1 MLMQKQTIIFIL
13 MLCIGVEGFAADSV
27 KKSENISFISAFKKR
42 WNRAVKRYNA
52 AVDKDAAAMVKS
64 EEQIDEPFVDSHV
77 QEDREEHVALSDAE
91 KLNFVF
97 KSLYKKKKKAKR
109 SWFGCKPSYVSHA
122 AWATFALGLTYV
134 LKKSYDALSTKEGQK
149 SFTEHVTAAAVDG
162 AIKGLGNQVGD
173 AVVDGAQQ
181 ELPKALKNVVGAASY
196 VASRFNGV
204 VDAYHG
210 VERPEQ
216 PEPVVAAA
224 GLEEPPKSSV
234 VEGLSRVAEHVG
246 GEGARRNVEIA
257 LEVACVLVAP
267 KKQEDAEAE
276 EAIPVVP
283 EKDPKEI
290 AQELVDKGKEHLAE
304 LQKAAGNVGV
314 LIDDFNSVM
323 DYYHKGKR
331 DVGEVLKKTKETVG
345 QLGEEIVANQPSSQ
359 SWVPWLGVK
368 AFGSYVAIVNKVSK
382 RLGRGSDVVL
392 TDAERE
398 AVMKQYN
405 DRIAAK
411 ALKEKDKEEE

>member
-1 MLMQKQTIIFIL
+1 
-13 MLCIGVEGFAADSV
+13 
-27 KKSENISFISAFKKR
+27 
-42 WNRAVKRYNA
+42 
-52 AVDKDAAAMVKS
+52 
-64 EEQIDEPFVDSHV
+64 
-77 QEDREEHVALSDAE
+77 
-91 KLNFVF
+91 
-97 KSLYKKKKKAKR
+97 
-109 SWFGCKPSYVSHA
+109 
-122 AWATFALGLTYV
+122 
-134 LKKSYDALSTKEGQK
+134 
-149 SFTEHVTAAAVDG
+149 
-162 AIKGLGNQVGD
+162 
-173 AVVDGAQQ
+173 
-181 ELPKALKNVVGAASY
+181 
-196 VASRFNGV
+196 
-204 VDAYHG
+204 
-210 VERPEQ
+210 
-216 PEPVVAAA
+216 
-224 GLEEPPKSSV
+224 
-234 VEGLSRVAEHVG
+234 
-246 GEGARRNVEIA
+246 
-257 LEVACVLVAP
+257 
-267 KKQEDAEAE
+267 
-276 EAIPVVP
+276 VP